1 MGGMKRRIGIAQAI
15 INEPKILILD
25 EPTAGLDPKG
35 RIRFSN
41 IISDM
46 GKDKIVLLST
56 HIVSDIEAIATELV
70 VVKKGKV
77 LETGNVD
84 ELVRTACGQVW
95 ETVVSQEVYQ
105 KLRKE
110 RSVIHLKQ
118 MGREVQGVSS
128 GRNIRMQRAAGQS
141 RHWKI
146 TMFLQAESWKKILTE
161 REEQEMK
168 NKKLF
173 TAMVIFAMVM
183 GLAGCEKESG
193 NEPDAPIQT
202 EGSVIG
208 DEKESKEDADISDAQ
223 RQGESQV
230 QTPTPE
236 NDEGSAE
243 EQTDAQMEEEL
254 KKYRQEREDMIQEA
268 NGLVEGGSPDEDNY
282 SFDMS
287 GSFYTSRFD
296 TRETMEAYA
305 VARIYVTDTLELK
318 PSTKMV
324 TYMCIDPRVLAIY
337 DDEDKGVAAGYD
349 SSNIFVCEYCNE
361 DGVWQYLIL
370 VRDGKGS
377 AWSVIHDG
385 SSYKE

>member
-1 MGGMKRRIGIAQAI
+1 
-15 INEPKILILD
+15 
-25 EPTAGLDPKG
+25 
-35 RIRFSN
+35 
-41 IISDM
+41 
-46 GKDKIVLLST
+46 
-56 HIVSDIEAIATELV
+56 
-70 VVKKGKV
+70 
-77 LETGNVD
+77 
-84 ELVRTACGQVW
+84 
-95 ETVVSQEVYQ
+95 
-105 KLRKE
+105 
-110 RSVIHLKQ
+110 
-118 MGREVQGVSS
+118 
-128 GRNIRMQRAAGQS
+128 
-141 RHWKI
+141 
-146 TMFLQAESWKKILTE
+146 
-161 REEQEMK
+161 MK

-173 TAMVIFAMVM
+173 TAVVIFAMVM

-337 DDEDKGVAAGYD
+337 DEEDKGVAAGYD

-377 AWSVIHDG
+377 AWSVIHDR

>member
-1 MGGMKRRIGIAQAI
+1 M
-15 INEPKILILD
+15 
-25 EPTAGLDPKG
+25 
-35 RIRFSN
+35 
-41 IISDM
+41 
-46 GKDKIVLLST
+46 
-56 HIVSDIEAIATELV
+56 
-70 VVKKGKV
+70 
-77 LETGNVD
+77 
-84 ELVRTACGQVW
+84 
-95 ETVVSQEVYQ
+95 
-105 KLRKE
+105 
-110 RSVIHLKQ
+110 
-118 MGREVQGVSS
+118 
-128 GRNIRMQRAAGQS
+128 
-141 RHWKI
+141 
-146 TMFLQAESWKKILTE
+146 
-161 REEQEMK
+161 
-168 NKKLF
+168 
-173 TAMVIFAMVM
+173 
-183 GLAGCEKESG
+183 
-193 NEPDAPIQT
+193 
-202 EGSVIG
+202 
-208 DEKESKEDADISDAQ
+208 
-223 RQGESQV
+223 

-337 DDEDKGVAAGYD
+337 DEEDKGVAAGYD

-377 AWSVIHDG
+377 AWSVIHDR